1 MSDIKLTEE
10 IIEEKNRLANIWA
23 SNFRNL
29 ISVKQCTQKELADLV
44 GVTQSRVAQWSK
56 GSSLP
61 PLNMAARIADLF
73 NTTVS
78 EMIGEVDA
86 DAYEN
91 STRYHISDEVW
102 DRKPAIDKE
111 ELEAMELLHG
121 RSIIDDEKYYGYIA
135 QKLKEIAE

>member
-10 IIEEKNRLANIWA
+10 IVEEKNRLASVWA

-29 ISVKQCTQKELADLV
+29 FSVKQCTQQEFADLV
-44 GVTQSRVAQWSK
+44 GVTQSRLSQWLK